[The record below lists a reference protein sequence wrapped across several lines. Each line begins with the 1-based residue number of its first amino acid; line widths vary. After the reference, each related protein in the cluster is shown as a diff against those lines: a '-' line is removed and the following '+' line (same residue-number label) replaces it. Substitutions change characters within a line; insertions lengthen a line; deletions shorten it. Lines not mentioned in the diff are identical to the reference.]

1 MRRKVAREV
10 LTVAGTRLMPYAS
23 TPGRAFVQLA
33 VDVSVILWI
42 AVWIVVGR
50 FVHAAIASFAEVG
63 RKVDSGAGG
72 IASNLDQAG
81 NSAAKVPLVGDT
93 LKTPLQAAGNA
104 ASDLASAGQGLE
116 DKATWLAVV
125 LALAVAVPPIL
136 GVVVPWLAL
145 RFRFARR
152 AGATADLAATPGGER
167 LLALR
172 ALANRPLPRLQT
184 LDEDPLEAWRRDD
197 PEVVAR
203 LAALELRAS
212 GVRVPRGMAA
222 QARGDRP
229 RGLLGRRRKAIS
241 R

>member
-1 MRRKVAREV
+1 
-10 LTVAGTRLMPYAS
+10 MPYAG
-23 TPGRAFVQLA
+23 TPGRAFVQVV
-33 VDVSVILWI
+33 VDVGVILWV
-42 AVWIVVGR
+42 AAWIVVGR
-50 FVHAAIASFAEVG
+50 FVHAAIAAFAEVG

-72 IASNLDQAG
+72 IATNLDQAG
-81 NSAAKVPLVGDT
+81 NSAAKVPLVGDA
-93 LKTPLQAAGNA
+93 LKTPLQAAGDA
-104 ASDLASAGQGLE
+104 AADLASAGQGLE

-125 LALAVAVPPIL
+125 LALAVAVPPVL
-136 GVVVPWLAL
+136 GVVIPWLAL

-152 AGATADLAATPGGER
+152 AGASAELATSPGGER

-172 ALANRPLPRLQT
+172 ALANRPLPRLLT

-203 LAALELRAS
+203 LASLELRAS

-229 RGLLGRRRKAIS
+229 RGLPGRKRKSITRS
-241 R
+241 

>member
-1 MRRKVAREV
+1 VAPRM
-10 LTVAGTRLMPYAS
+10 LPYAA
-23 TPGRAFVQLA
+23 TPGRATAQLV
-33 VDVSVILWI
+33 VDVLVVLWV

-50 FVHAAIASFAEVG
+50 FVHSAISSFAEVG
-63 RKVDSGAGG
+63 RRVESGAGG
-72 IASNLDQAG
+72 ISTNLEKAG
-81 NSAAKVPLVGDT
+81 DSAARVPLVGDT
-93 LKTPLQAAGNA
+93 LRSPLRAAGGA
-104 ASDLASAGQGLE
+104 AGDIAAAGQGLQ

-125 LALAVAVPPIL
+125 LALAVAIPPVL
-136 GVVVPWLAL
+136 GVVLPWLAL

-152 AGATADLAATPGGER
+152 AGATAELARSPGGER

-172 ALANRPLPRLQT
+172 ALANRPLPRLAV

-212 GVRVPRGMAA
+212 GVRVPRGLAA
-222 QARGDRP
+222 QAAGDRP
-229 RGLLGRRRKAIS
+229 RGLLGRRRKALTP

>member
-1 MRRKVAREV
+1 VAP
-10 LTVAGTRLMPYAS
+10 RLLPYAG
-23 TPGRAFVQLA
+23 TPGRAALQTL
-33 VDVSVILWI
+33 VDVSVVLWV

-50 FVHAAIASFAEVG
+50 FVHSAISSFAEVG

-72 IASNLDQAG
+72 IASNLDEAG

-93 LKTPLQAAGNA
+93 LRNPLRAAGGA
-104 ASDLASAGQGLE
+104 ARDLAAAGQGLE
-116 DKATWLAVV
+116 DRATWLAIV

-136 GVVVPWLAL
+136 GVVVPWAAL
-145 RFRFARR
+145 RLRFARR
-152 AGATADLAATPGGER
+152 AGATAELAGTPGGER

-172 ALANRPLPRLQT
+172 ALATRPLSRLGT

-203 LAALELRAS
+203 LAQLELRAS
-212 GVRVPRGMAA
+212 GVRVPRGLAA

-229 RGLLGRRRKAIS
+229 RSLLGRRRKAIS